1 MNKDSYDNFITSFK
15 KKLWD
20 TCSQEK
26 VFENLE
32 NSGFEEVKSIFE
44 VNVENYKS
52 HILQTNGN
60 DDIIKILVSNI
71 KKEIENNKTKKGETR
86 EDILNFKREQFESEL
101 EKKQG
106 EFRSLINDKTP
117 EKVNFSD
124 DAQDTPLEADNLE
137 ALIQEQ
143 LKDRELHLPSESSE
157 TNAVISDNEFTKKE
171 ISQSTTP
178 ETKTS
183 EKSKQTTM
191 ITSKNNEDTFGKETT
206 EIINSKIEILS
217 NENKNLTLE
226 VSKLTQQISY
236 QNDAINKI
244 MSSQILILKKMK

>member
-1 MNKDSYDNFITSFK
+1 MNKDSYDNFMTSFK

-20 TCSQEK
+20 ACSQEK

-32 NSGFEEVKSIFE
+32 NSGFEEVRSIFE

-60 DDIIKILVSNI
+60 DDIIKILISNI
-71 KKEIENNKTKKGETR
+71 KKEIENVKTKKGETR
-86 EDILNFKREQFESEL
+86 DDILNFKREQFESEL

-117 EKVNFSD
+117 ENVDFSD
-124 DAQDTPLEADNLE
+124 DAQDSPLEADNLE

-143 LKDRELHLPSESSE
+143 LKDRELHLPNQSSE
-157 TNAVISDNEFTKKE
+157 TNIVVSDNQFTKKE
-171 ISQSTTP
+171 NSQ
-178 ETKTS
+178 TS
-183 EKSKQTTM
+183 EPTILEKPKQATIITTDNKNTSDNENEITETIDSKMQT
-191 ITSKNNEDTFGKETT
+191 
-206 EIINSKIEILS
+206 LS
-217 NENKNLTLE
+217 NENKNLISE
-226 VSKLTQQISY
+226 ISKLRQQISS

-244 MSSQILILKKMK
+244 MSSQILILKKIK

>member
-1 MNKDSYDNFITSFK
+1 MNKEPYDNFITSFK

-60 DDIIKILVSNI
+60 NDIIKILVSNI
-71 KKEIENNKTKKGETR
+71 KKEIENIKRKKGETR
-86 EDILNFKREQFESEL
+86 EDILNFKREQFDSEL
-101 EKKQG
+101 EKKQS

-117 EKVNFSD
+117 ENMDFSD
-124 DAQDTPLEADNLE
+124 DTQDTPLEADNLE

-143 LKDRELHLPSESSE
+143 LKDRELHLPDQSSE
-157 TNAVISDNEFTKKE
+157 TNKIVSDNEFTKKE
-171 ISQSTTP
+171 NSQTP
-178 ETKTS
+178 TPATKLL

-191 ITSKNNEDTFGKETT
+191 ITSDNNNIDKETIK
-206 EIINSKIEILS
+206 IINSKIEILS
-217 NENKNLTLE
+217 NENKNLISE
-226 VSKLTQQISY
+226 ISKLRHQISS

-244 MSSQILILKKMK
+244 MSSQILILKKIK